1 MSLVGS
7 LEDLG
12 LGEILQILSLSSK
25 SGILRLHSRGR
36 EGTIVFR
43 LGQVIQA
50 ASSTLQENIGEVLI
64 RKGRLDLGTL
74 RAALTQQE
82 REGYQERLG
91 SILVRSFGFP
101 PSAIDEVAREQV
113 ERVVY
118 TLFAW
123 AEGTFEFELQD
134 NVGPAGAIRMDPLQF
149 MLDQGLNPQFLALE
163 GARVVEKERLGD
175 NLFETVE
182 FLRAIVAPDEF
193 SEELLNAAFQPVPV
207 PEAPSPTAV
216 ERGTLIVVDDDGA
229 TRDAL
234 GALIERN
241 GYQVISLS
249 RSEEAFIQIDSLYR
263 RGERPLVLVDLIMP
277 RMDGSGI
284 LGGLELL
291 ELVWNTFPD
300 LRVLVMSD
308 HYNGDAVRRVGEL
321 GYSHILKPRRA
332 QISDPVTME
341 DFAPPFLAALAR
353 LGSGEGSSAPSGL
366 INLGDELRLEMGE
379 EFTGTAEGGSDPGSG
394 MTLLRGMLE
403 ELHDPALGGGITLLV
418 LRFAAE
424 FMERAVIFMVT
435 GGEVAGLGQFGL
447 DDRGDAADQRVRLLR
462 IPRGEPSLF
471 TGILEARHP
480 AVVRPEPNE
489 WNRYLFDRLG
499 GGVPGEVFLG
509 PIVSEGEV
517 VAILYGDNHSDRKP
531 IAGTEALEIF
541 LSQAGRAMEM
551 AFLERKL
558 MDSSRGAM

>member
-12 LGEILQILSLSSK
+12 LGEILQILSLSCK

-64 RKGRLDLGTL
+64 RKGKLDLGTL
-74 RAALTQQE
+74 RAALAQQE

-101 PSAIDEVAREQV
+101 LSAIDEVAREQV

-134 NVGPAGAIRMDPLQF
+134 NVAPAGTIRMDPLQF

-163 GARVVEKERLGD
+163 GARVVEKEQRA
-175 NLFETVE
+175 ES
-182 FLRAIVAPDEF
+182 LREVVPPVEF

-207 PEAPSPTAV
+207 PDVPSPTAA
-216 ERGTLIVVDDDGA
+216 ERGTLILVDDDGA

-234 GALIERN
+234 GVLLERN

-249 RSEEAFIQIDSLYR
+249 RSDEAFIQIDSLYR
-263 RGERPLVLVDLIMP
+263 RGERPSVLVDLIMP

-341 DFAPPFLAALAR
+341 DFAPSFLAALAR
-353 LGSGEGSSAPSGL
+353 LAGGAGSSAPSGL

-379 EFTGTAEGGSDPGSG
+379 EFTGTAKGGSDPGSG

-499 GGVPGEVFLG
+499 GGVPHEVFLG

-551 AFLERKL
+551 ALLERKL